1 MDENLS
7 EEKLSTWAVA
17 KSVAAA
23 FFGVQSMKNRE
34 RDFKKGSFG
43 QFLFVGALATLLFI
57 LVVWG
62 AVLLA
67 LKLAGV

>member
-1 MDENLS
+1 
-7 EEKLSTWAVA
+7 
-17 KSVAAA
+17 
-23 FFGVQSMKNRE
+23 MKNRE